1 MSRPV
6 PVLAL
11 FLAAACVA
19 AIPAAGIPAMAQ
31 DQPAPP
37 ATPAPPPAPKFPKW
51 SDAAELGW
59 VATSGNSESSSLG
72 LKNTLKREGEHELFE
87 LKLGGIKVSTT
98 DIRLF
103 AVGTPGDF
111 SREEDKV
118 TKTTA
123 ENYFLTGRYDRNIT
137 VRLFWFAGAGWD
149 RNVPAGIQNRY
160 VGFAGVGNYWFKT
173 DRRTWRTDYSATATK
188 QDNVVDDPNFD
199 DTFAGV
205 RLTSSFL
212 QKFGE
217 GDHGSYGNDT
227 IVDENL
233 SETTDW
239 RVDMTN
245 WVALNMTG
253 HLALKVSL
261 QWLYDNLPS
270 LKEVNLYPATD
281 PGGTGTPTGTVFVEA
296 DDLDTIFTTA
306 LVIKY

>member
-1 MSRPV
+1 MSVVVTLMPPSFSSKRSCSPSRFSV
-6 PVLAL
+6 FFNPRLLLSLLPEVATQPSS
-11 FLAAACVA
+11 AASLHLGNFGAGGTGGGA
-19 AIPAAGIPAMAQ
+19 GAAG
-31 DQPAPP
+31 
-37 ATPAPPPAPKFPKW
+37 
-51 SDAAELGW
+51 
-59 VATSGNSESSSLG
+59 
-72 LKNTLKREGEHELFE
+72 
-87 LKLGGIKVSTT
+87 
-98 DIRLF
+98 
-103 AVGTPGDF
+103 
-111 SREEDKV
+111 
-118 TKTTA
+118 
-123 ENYFLTGRYDRNIT
+123 
-137 VRLFWFAGAGWD
+137 GAGWD

-160 VGFAGVGNYWFKT
+160 VAFAGVGNYWFRS

-205 RLTSSFL
+205 RLTSTFL

-245 WVALNMTG
+245 WVAINMTG

-261 QWLYDNLPS
+261 QWLYDNLPA
-270 LKEVNLYPATD
+270 LKQVNLYPAND